1 MTKQIIIIVIASIL
15 AFILYIILFG
25 QKNHKHNHH
34 NHMPPPA
41 PPPPKPNDGYIP
53 CYKTINGCCN
63 NKITPKG
70 DYLGYNCVHPN
81 IHVI

>member
-25 QKNHKHNHH
+25 QKNHKHHH